1 ARSREAPCRATGVSL
16 SRFVQ
21 DAVRSA
27 LASAPSEQA
36 PPFEL
41 VTFRGSGPK
50 AGIDLDPSAELLAAE
65 DVERHGHR

>member
-1 ARSREAPCRATGVSL
+1 M
-16 SRFVQ
+16 Q